1 MNEKITKGAWAN
13 AKFNGDF
20 ILVETFS
27 GYTSSM
33 RDSKGKQH
41 FLAPDAGDE
50 ELGLA
55 VQDAL
60 AHSRFVLPA
69 PRTDVWIH
77 PDAVFDME
85 LYDYRQTAA
94 RYAAW
99 TKDLM
104 AR

>member
-55 VQDAL
+55 VQDATIS
-60 AHSRFVLPA
+60 AAQPSGIKRP
-69 PRTDVWIH
+69 
-77 PDAVFDME
+77 
-85 LYDYRQTAA
+85 YRDDSFILISAGKDGQYGTSD
-94 RYAAW
+94 
-99 TKDLM
+99 DLM
-104 AR
+104 NFTKEPQ